1 MKPRV
6 LLITSIYP
14 PQVGG
19 PAIFT
24 SRYSKWLSNQ
34 NIENRVI
41 TYNIRKEKSTKDKI
55 FVNLYPVRVLSFFTF
70 IHKIIRN
77 SSRETLILSNGA
89 FIETYIACRI
99 TGRKYIA
106 KIPGD
111 PVWELSRNRKWT
123 LLSRKDFQFAKLN
136 FVQLILRLAF
146 NSSFKNAKYFI
157 APSNELAVF
166 AKNWGLPE
174 KKIKLIFNCVD
185 PNKFKSVE
193 KKQKKYDLIT
203 VARLVE
209 GKGIKELI
217 ECAAY
222 LNLKLVI
229 VGDGPLFNELHNF
242 SLNLGAQIDF
252 VGNLSN
258 DNVVGLLND
267 SRIFVLNSD
276 SEATSY
282 ALIEA
287 KMCEL
292 PILAK
297 RNDGSL
303 TIVRHKI
310 DGLIYSS
317 ELNDTLLES
326 IKILVADSNLIL
338 DFGNAGREDALT
350 RFNQELNFNQILEL
364 LVS

>member
-24 SRYSKWLSNQ
+24 SRYSDWLSNQ
-34 NIENRVI
+34 NIENIVI
-41 TYNIRKEKSTKDKI
+41 SYNIIKAKSTKYKI
-55 FVNLYPVRVLSFFTF
+55 FVKLYPMRALSFLIFVY
-70 IHKIIRN
+70 KIIRN
-77 SSRETLILSNGA
+77 SSRKTLILSNGA
-89 FIETYIACRI
+89 FVETYVACRI
-99 TGRKYIA
+99 TGRKYVA

-123 LLSRKDFQFAKLN
+123 LLSREDFQFEKLN
-136 FVQLILRLAF
+136 FAQLILRFAF
-146 NSSFKNAKYFI
+146 NSSFKTAKYLI
-157 APSNELAVF
+157 TPANELASF
-166 AKNWGLPE
+166 AKNWGVPE
-174 KKIKLIFNCVD
+174 KKIKLIFNSVD
-185 PNKFKSVE
+185 PNKFKNLE

-203 VARLVE
+203 VSRLVD

-229 VGDGPLFNELHNF
+229 VGDGPLFSELHNF
-242 SLNLGAQIDF
+242 SVNLDAQIDF

-258 DNVVGLLND
+258 NNVVELLND
-267 SRIFVLNSD
+267 SQIFVLNSD

-287 KMCEL
+287 KMCQL
-292 PILAK
+292 PIVAK

-303 TIVRHKI
+303 TIVRHNI

-326 IKILVADSNLIL
+326 IKILVTNSKLIS
-338 DFGNAGREDALT
+338 DFGNAGRQDALA

-364 LVS
+364 LVF

>member
-1 MKPRV
+1 MKPSV

-24 SRYSKWLSNQ
+24 SRYSEWLSNQ
-34 NIENRVI
+34 NIENKVI
-41 TYNIRKEKSTKDKI
+41 SYSIKKEKSTKDKL
-55 FVNLYPVRVLSFFTF
+55 FVNLYSVRVLPFFIF
-70 IHKIIRN
+70 IYKIIRN
-77 SSRETLILSNGA
+77 SGRKTLILSNGA

-123 LLSRKDFQFAKLN
+123 LLSREDFQFEKLN
-136 FVQLILRLAF
+136 FVQLFLRFFF
-146 NSSFKNAKYFI
+146 NSSFINAKYLI
-157 APSNELAVF
+157 TPANELAVF
-166 AKNWGLPE
+166 AKNWGVPE

-185 PNKFKSVE
+185 PNKFKNLE
-193 KKQKKYDLIT
+193 RRQKKYDLIT
-203 VARLVE
+203 VSRLVE

-229 VGDGPLFNELHNF
+229 VGDGPLFNELNNF
-242 SLNLGAQIDF
+242 SINLGAQIDF

-258 DNVVGLLND
+258 DNVVELLND
-267 SRIFVLNSD
+267 SQIFVLNSD

-292 PILAK
+292 PVLAK

-303 TIVRHKI
+303 TIVRHYI

-326 IKILVADSNLIL
+326 IKILVTNSKLISDL
-338 DFGNAGREDALT
+338 GNAGRQDALT

-364 LVS
+364 LVH

>member
-24 SRYSKWLSNQ
+24 SRYSEWLSNQ
-34 NIENRVI
+34 NIENIVI

-70 IHKIIRN
+70 VYKIIRN
-77 SSRETLILSNGA
+77 SNRETVILSNGA

-123 LLSRKDFQFAKLN
+123 LLSRGDFQSEKLN
-136 FVQLILRLAF
+136 FVQLFLRFAF
-146 NSSFKNAKYFI
+146 NSSFINAKYLI

-166 AKNWGLPE
+166 GKNWGVPG

-185 PNKFKSVE
+185 PNKFKNLE
-193 KKQKKYDLIT
+193 KEQKRYDLIT
-203 VARLVE
+203 VSRLVE

-217 ECAAY
+217 KCAAY

-242 SLNLGAQIDF
+242 AINLGAQIDF

>member
-1 MKPRV
+1 MKPSV

-24 SRYSKWLSNQ
+24 SRYSEWLSDQ
-34 NIENRVI
+34 NIENKFI
-41 TYNIRKEKSTKDKI
+41 SYNMGKEKSTKDRV
-55 FVNLYPVRVLSFFTF
+55 FVSLYPVRVFSFFTF
-70 IHKIIRN
+70 VYKIIRN
-77 SSRETLILSNGA
+77 SSRKTLILSNGA

-123 LLSRKDFQFAKLN
+123 LLSREDFQFEKLN
-136 FVQLILRLAF
+136 FFQLFLRHLF
-146 NSSFKNAKYFI
+146 NSSFINAKYLI
-157 APSNELAVF
+157 TPSNELAIF
-166 AKNWGLPE
+166 AKNWGVPE

-185 PNKFKSVE
+185 PNKFKNLE
-193 KKQKKYDLIT
+193 RKQKKYDLIT
-203 VARLVE
+203 VSRLVE

-242 SLNLGAQIDF
+242 SINQGAQIDF

-258 DNVVGLLND
+258 DNVVKLLND
-267 SRIFVLNSD
+267 SQIFVLNSD

-292 PILAK
+292 PVLAK
-297 RNDGSL
+297 SNAGSL
-303 TIVRHKI
+303 TTVRHNI

-326 IKILVADSNLIL
+326 IKMLVTNSKLIL
-338 DFGNAGREDALT
+338 NLGNAGRQDALT

>member
-24 SRYSKWLSNQ
+24 SRYSEWLSNQ

-41 TYNIRKEKSTKDKI
+41 SYNIIKEKSTKNKI
-55 FVNLYPVRVLSFFTF
+55 FVNLYPIRALSFLVF
-70 IHKIIRN
+70 IYKIIRN
-77 SSRETLILSNGA
+77 SSRKTLILANGA

-111 PVWELSRNRKWT
+111 PVWEISRNRKWT
-123 LLSRKDFQFAKLN
+123 LLSRKVFQFEKLN
-136 FVQLILRLAF
+136 FAQLILRFAF
-146 NSSFKNAKYFI
+146 NSSFMNAKYLI
-157 APSNELAVF
+157 APANELAVF
-166 AKNWGLPE
+166 AKNWGVSE

-185 PNKFKSVE
+185 PNKFRNLG

-203 VARLVE
+203 VSRLVE
-209 GKGIKELI
+209 GKGIRELI

-242 SLNLGAQIDF
+242 SINQGAQIDF

-258 DNVVGLLND
+258 DSVEELLND
-267 SRIFVLNSD
+267 SLIFVLNSD

-287 KMCEL
+287 KMCQL

-297 RNDGSL
+297 MNDGSL
-303 TIVRHKI
+303 TIVRHNI

-326 IKILVADSNLIL
+326 IRTLVTNSKLIS
-338 DFGNAGREDALT
+338 DFGSAGRQDALT

>member
-1 MKPRV
+1 MKPSV

-24 SRYSKWLSNQ
+24 SRYSEWLCDQ
-34 NIENRVI
+34 NIENKVI
-41 TYNIRKEKSTKDKI
+41 SYNIGKEKSTKDRI
-55 FVNLYPVRVLSFFTF
+55 FVSLYPVRVFSFFTF
-70 IHKIIRN
+70 VYKIIRN
-77 SSRETLILSNGA
+77 SSRKTLILSNGA
-89 FIETYIACRI
+89 FVETYIACKI

-123 LLSRKDFQFAKLN
+123 LLSREDFQFEKLN
-136 FVQLILRLAF
+136 YFQLFLRLLF
-146 NSSFKNAKYFI
+146 NSSFINAKYLI
-157 APSNELAVF
+157 APANELAGF
-166 AKNWGLPE
+166 AKNWGVPE
-174 KKIKLIFNCVD
+174 EKIKLIFNCVD
-185 PNKFKSVE
+185 PNKFKNLE
-193 KKQKKYDLIT
+193 KEQRKYDLIT
-203 VARLVE
+203 VSRLVE
-209 GKGIKELI
+209 GKGIRELI
-217 ECAAY
+217 ECVAY

-242 SLNLGAQIDF
+242 SIDQGAQIDF
-252 VGNLSN
+252 VGNLPN
-258 DNVVGLLND
+258 DNVVEILNE
-267 SRIFVLNSD
+267 SQIFVLNSD

-297 RNDGSL
+297 KNDGSL
-303 TIVRHKI
+303 TIVRHNI

-317 ELNDTLLES
+317 ELNDTLLDS
-326 IKILVADSNLIL
+326 IKILVNNSNLISDL
-338 DFGNAGREDALT
+338 GEAGRQDALT
-350 RFNQELNFNQILEL
+350 RFNQEFNFNEILEL
-364 LVS
+364 LLS